1 MCHVKATLSRSSH
14 DFAGLK
20 GRERT
25 GVPDVVSLS
34 GTDGLAAWDVTRGDA
49 MVSIVL
55 RGAPLGVIAV
65 PYIWNYRRQLAGP
78 KPTLLEY
85 FSLEFAVGVHRD
97 TPTRNYE
104 EF

>member
-14 DFAGLK
+14 DFAGQK

-55 RGAPLGVIAV
+55 RGAPLRGYCCSLHMELQTTIGGSEAQIVGVFLVRI
-65 PYIWNYRRQLAGP
+65 YRRSA
-78 KPTLLEY
+78 
-85 FSLEFAVGVHRD
+85 
-97 TPTRNYE
+97 
-104 EF
+104 